1 MRSSGNLALWSLVLL
16 AVAMVLAIPE
26 NAHACGGTFC
36 QTPMQPV
43 VQAGEDIVYVK
54 NADGT
59 LTMSVRI
66 VYQGSA
72 DGFAWILPLPNAPTE
87 IGVGTDALFQG
98 LAVNTTPSF
107 IVGRSESHGTCRQP
121 PRCDFPMSARGGWV
135 CTGCGYAEAGS
146 VGSGGGFSDAASVFA
161 YDAAAIPPVEVV
173 ARTPVGPYE
182 SVVLRGGSA
191 TEIQAWLTDNGYF
204 IPESAIPL
212 MEDYAAA
219 GQVFVALRLLTTS
232 TVNSIRPIVLHL
244 GENDPCLPI
253 RLTSIA
259 TVRGLPITTY
269 FLADSP
275 AVPTNYSLIDA
286 PEDVRLYTGT
296 TSWSAE
302 YANAIAA
309 AGGQAFVFDSAQAPP
324 TLTLALP
331 PVDDLVVGDTTFA
344 ELTQQLSIRGYQG
357 ETGLVDLLARFL
369 EGPADETTYL
379 RGCLSFFTCDEPT
392 SFDRDGF
399 FAALETEI
407 RAPRAEAD
415 AWLADHPVL
424 TRLYTSMSAENMTLD
439 PEFRFDPGIDLLPA
453 QRSATA
459 HILCSEDWIIGM
471 SPQELELPSGAR
483 VSWFPGTSITD
494 DAFCRSRGGT
504 LHTESA
510 SSGCTVLFGTSA
522 PAARGLS
529 IAAAI
534 VLVLAH
540 RRRRRA

>member
-1 MRSSGNLALWSLVLL
+1 MRSSGNLAVWSLVLL
-16 AVAMVLAIPE
+16 AVSMVLAIPE
-26 NAHACGGTFC
+26 IAHACGGTFC

-98 LAVNTTPSF
+98 LAASTTPSF
-107 IVGRSESHGTCRQP
+107 VASGFENHGTCRQP
-121 PRCDFPMSARGGWV
+121 PRCDYPMPSGGWV

-146 VGSGGGFSDAASVFA
+146 VGPGGGFSDAASVFGS
-161 YDAAAIPPVEVV
+161 DAAAIPPVEVV

-191 TEIQAWLTDNGYF
+191 TEIQSWLTDNGYF

-244 GENDPCLPI
+244 GENEPCLPI

-286 PEDVRLYTGT
+286 PEDVRLYRGGT
-296 TSWSAE
+296 TWSAE

-331 PVDDLVVGDTTFA
+331 SVEDLAVGETTFS
-344 ELTQQLSIRGYQG
+344 ELTQQLSIRGYQ
-357 ETGLVDLLARFL
+357 TDSGLVDLLARFL
-369 EGPADETTYL
+369 EGPADETTYIQ
-379 RGCLSFFTCDEPT
+379 GCLSFFTCEEPT
-392 SFDRDGF
+392 SFDREGF

-415 AWLADHPVL
+415 AWLAEHPVL

-439 PEFRFDPGIDLLPA
+439 PEFRFDDGIDLLPS
-453 QRSATA
+453 QRTATV
-459 HILCSEDWIIGM
+459 HTLCSEVWIIGM
-471 SPQELELPSGAR
+471 APQELELPSGTR
-483 VSWFPGTSITD
+483 VSWFPGTSMTD